1 MILKILYNSFFF
13 FKCIFDCDESSLLLG
28 LFRVA
33 EGRGCSLVAVCG
45 LLTGVVS
52 LVVELWLCQ
61 LQQLPRTG
69 SLPRSM
75 WDPPQPEIKLVSSA
89 LQGGSQPLDHQGS
102 PPLQL
107 LIELFKNIYI
117 KLNKTKDLALE
128 GHSTVRG

>member
-1 MILKILYNSFFF
+1 
-13 FKCIFDCDESSLLLG
+13 
-28 LFRVA
+28 
-33 EGRGCSLVAVCG
+33 
-45 LLTGVVS
+45 
-52 LVVELWLCQ
+52 
-61 LQQLPRTG
+61 
-69 SLPRSM
+69 M

-128 GHSTVRG
+128 GHSTVTG